1 MRISDWSSDVGS
13 SDLSGGS
20 WGANSSTAG
29 LYAACEQLRAQIAQK
44 AGFNIAD
51 VEFADGQVRSGNRTA
66 ALRDVAAP
74 DGLTVEGGIE
84 FGDLDK
90 KFAQASFGAHFC
102 EVGVAIATA
111 EVRVRRLLSVCAAG
125 RDRKS
130 TRLNSSH

>member
-51 VEFADGQVRSGNRTA
+51 AEFADGPVLSGNRAA

-74 DGLTVEGGIE
+74 AGLTVEGGIE
-84 FGDLDK
+84 FGDRQTVVSGK
-90 KFAQASFGAHFC
+90 RGSVSGALGC
-102 EVGVAIATA
+102 PQ
-111 EVRVRRLLSVCAAG
+111 
-125 RDRKS
+125 
-130 TRLNSSH
+130 SH